1 MLSITCRSLAYG
13 ELPKSERKLLREEL
27 FGVGDRADSPR
38 TAPFAEFR
46 IYYKDG
52 RESLAL
58 RTSSWIFVDGNY
70 DPAGYSNPPAVRAW
84 QSSDAVAV
92 RQYGGRGGR

>member
-1 MLSITCRSLAYG
+1 MWLTTCRSLAYG

-52 RESLAL
+52 RESRSFSPVSTRVSAILPPDL
-58 RTSSWIFVDGNY
+58 RS
-70 DPAGYSNPPAVRAW
+70 R
-84 QSSDAVAV
+84 
-92 RQYGGRGGR
+92 